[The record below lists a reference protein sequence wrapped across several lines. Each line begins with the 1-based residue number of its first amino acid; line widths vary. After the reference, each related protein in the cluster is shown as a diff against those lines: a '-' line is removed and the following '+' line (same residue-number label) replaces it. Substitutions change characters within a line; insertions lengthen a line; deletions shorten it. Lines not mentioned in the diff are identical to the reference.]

1 MSKNGRNSAV
11 SRTLLAMVAGM
22 SLAIHSAPAESMTM
36 REAVELAVK
45 TYPEVQAAEEYGKSL
60 DQKVRQAYAGYLPR
74 LDFTAGYGR
83 ERSDNT
89 TTRASANRSG
99 HWLELDRGETGVLLK
114 QNLFDGFDTKSK
126 VAQAKAQL
134 KGAQARVAL
143 TSDNVALQAVQAYVE
158 LVMKHIQLEL
168 IKDNV
173 LLHQRILSKVQRKYE
188 GGAGPQADV
197 HQAKSRTYLAS
208 ANHASNQAAYKN
220 AQAKF
225 TEIIGLAPL
234 TETEMVRPQV
244 PEDMLPKSVEEA
256 LEIALR
262 DNPELGAA
270 RLAVLASESG
280 VNVAKAGLMP
290 KIDLELSGTNNANVS
305 GVEGHSQSAAA
316 MLRMN
321 YNAFAGGADMARISE
336 QRNLLEQAKQLQEKT
351 QRALE
356 ENTRESWNKLTMA
369 QTRIGFMR
377 QHYEVSKQVTASY
390 HDQFKMGKRTLLDVL
405 NSENELFA
413 AKNGLLVE
421 ELTYI
426 KSAYELFARMGS
438 LQQAVT
444 ASLPP
449 AADGLMDKEKRDIDP
464 NRMEEDLPKA
474 NPTDS
479 KKANGKNDLKS
490 QITPSEAPTASFAQP
505 SASFVALPLPEVAPM
520 RSASAVSSGRD
531 FSSATGDDA
540 ANSVSSQAQTE
551 TIEQEGQESEAAVV
565 AATEVQKPADSV
577 QKESI
582 FQAAVNAIMGDSPQH

>member
-1 MSKNGRNSAV
+1 MIKSGRKSVLSRAV
-11 SRTLLAMVAGM
+11 LALVAGLTVV
-22 SLAIHSAPAESMTM
+22 SFVSPAASMTM

-45 TYPEVQAAEEYGKSL
+45 TYPEVQAAEEYGKAL
-60 DQKVRQAYAGYLPR
+60 DQKVNQALAGYLPR

-99 HWLELDRGETGVLLK
+99 HWLELDRGETGLLLK
-114 QNLFDGFDTKSK
+114 QNIFDGFDTKSK

-173 LLHQRILSKVQRKYE
+173 LLHQRILSKVQRKFE

-225 TEIIGLAPL
+225 TEIVGLPPL
-234 TETEMVRPQV
+234 TEQDMVRPLV
-244 PEDMLPKSVEEA
+244 PEELLPKSVEDA
-256 LEIALR
+256 LEVALR

-270 RLAVLASESG
+270 RLTVLAAESG
-280 VNVAKAGLMP
+280 VDVAKAGMMP
-290 KIDLELSGTNNANVS
+290 KVDLELSATNNANVS
-305 GVEGHSQSAAA
+305 GVEGHAQSAAA

-321 YNAFAGGADMARISE
+321 YNLFAGGADRARIAE
-336 QRNLLEQAKQLQEKT
+336 QRNLLDQAKQLQDKT

-369 QTRIGFMR
+369 LTRIGFMR

-421 ELTYI
+421 ELSYI

-444 ASLPP
+444 ANLPSP
-449 AADGLMDKEKRDIDP
+449 SEGLMEKEKREIDP
-464 NRMEEDLPKA
+464 NRMEE
-474 NPTDS
+474 
-479 KKANGKNDLKS
+479 
-490 QITPSEAPTASFAQP
+490 EAPKTGPQESPKGAGKGDVRSQALP
-505 SASFVALPLPEVAPM
+505 VARDSAALGVVPLPEMPPLQVL
-520 RSASAVSSGRD
+520 VGED
-531 FSSATGDDA
+531 LGH
-540 ANSVSSQAQTE
+540 
-551 TIEQEGQESEAAVV
+551 
-565 AATEVQKPADSV
+565 
-577 QKESI
+577 KESM
-582 FQAAVNAIMGDSPQH
+582 FQAAVDDIMGESPEAH

>member
-1 MSKNGRNSAV
+1 MITSGKKTGLSCSVLA
-11 SRTLLAMVAGM
+11 LLAGMAVA
-22 SLAIHSAPAESMTM
+22 APALPAWSMTM

-60 DQKVRQAYAGYLPR
+60 DQKVRQAFAGYLPR

-89 TTRASANRSG
+89 TTRSANTTAGRSG
-99 HWLELDRGETGVLLK
+99 HWLELDRGETGVMLK
-114 QNLFDGFDTKSK
+114 QNVFDGFDTKSK
-126 VAQAKAQL
+126 VAQARAQL
-134 KGAQARVAL
+134 QGAQARLAL
-143 TSDNVALQAVQAYVE
+143 TSDNVALQAVQSYVE

-225 TEIIGLAPL
+225 SEIIGVAPL
-234 TETEMVRPQV
+234 KEQEMVRPQV
-244 PEDMLPKSVEEA
+244 PEELLPKSVEEA
-256 LEIALR
+256 LEVALR
-262 DNPELGAA
+262 DNPELAAA
-270 RLAVLASESG
+270 RMAVKASESG
-280 VNVAKAGLMP
+280 VDVAKAGLMP
-290 KIDLELSGTNNANVS
+290 RVDVELSASNNANVS

-321 YNAFAGGADMARISE
+321 YNAFAGGADMARVGE
-336 QRNLLEQAKQLQEKT
+336 QRNLLEQARQLQDKT

-426 KSAYELFARMGS
+426 KSAYELFARMGL

-444 ASLPP
+444 SQLPP
-449 AADGLMDKEKRDIDP
+449 PVDGLMDKEKRDLDP
-464 NRMEEDLPKA
+464 NRMEEDAPKA
-474 NPTDS
+474 SGSDN
-479 KKANGKNDLKS
+479 KKASGKNDLKTQAEPAANPDAAMGS
-490 QITPSEAPTASFAQP
+490 VQ
-505 SASFVALPLPEVAPM
+505 LPEVAPM
-520 RSASAVSSGRD
+520 RAAYGKPGVNRESAARQDVMDETDAEQAVL
-531 FSSATGDDA
+531 A
-540 ANSVSSQAQTE
+540 
-551 TIEQEGQESEAAVV
+551 AAVMPEETNSQQAV
-565 AATEVQKPADSV
+565 QRKATD

-582 FQAAVNAIMGDSPQH
+582 FQAAVNAIMGDSPAR

>member
-1 MSKNGRNSAV
+1 MIKIGKKSV
-11 SRTLLAMVAGM
+11 LSRSVLALLAGLTLISSVSPAAG
-22 SLAIHSAPAESMTM
+22 MTM

-60 DQKVRQAYAGYLPR
+60 DQKVNQAFAGYLPR

-89 TTRASANRSG
+89 TTRSANTTAGRSG
-99 HWLELDRGETGVLLK
+99 HWLELDRGETGLLLK
-114 QNLFDGFDTKSK
+114 QNIFDGFDTKSK
-126 VAQAKAQL
+126 VAQARTQL

-143 TSDNVALQAVQAYVE
+143 ASDNVALQAVQSYVE

-173 LLHQRILSKVQRKYE
+173 LLHQRILSKVQRKFE

-225 TEIIGLAPL
+225 TEIVGLPPL
-234 TETEMVRPQV
+234 TEPEMVRPLV
-244 PEDMLPKSVEEA
+244 PEELLPKSVEDA

-270 RLAVLASESG
+270 RLTVLAAELG
-280 VNVAKAGLMP
+280 VDVAKAGMMP
-290 KIDLELSGTNNANVS
+290 KVDLELSATNNANVS
-305 GVEGHSQSAAA
+305 GVEGHAQSAAA

-321 YNAFAGGADMARISE
+321 YNLFAGGADKARIAE
-336 QRNLLEQAKQLQEKT
+336 QRNLLEQAKQIQDKT

-356 ENTRESWNKLTMA
+356 ENTRESWNRLTMA
-369 QTRIGFMR
+369 LTRIGFMR

-421 ELTYI
+421 ELSYI

-438 LQQAVT
+438 LRQAVT
-444 ASLPP
+444 ADLSAPSE
-449 AADGLMDKEKRDIDP
+449 GLMEKEKREIDP
-464 NRMEEDLPKA
+464 NRMEEEAPKA
-474 NPTDS
+474 LQPES
-479 KKANGKNDLKS
+479 KKGAGKGDVKS
-490 QITPSEAPTASFAQP
+490 HAYPLAGDSV
-505 SASFVALPLPEVAPM
+505 SAGMVRLPEVSPA
-520 RSASAVSSGRD
+520 
-531 FSSATGDDA
+531 DA
-540 ANSVSSQAQTE
+540 DVGAE
-551 TIEQEGQESEAAVV
+551 DGQRESMFRAAV
-565 AATEVQKPADSV
+565 DDLMG
-577 QKESI
+577 ESPE
-582 FQAAVNAIMGDSPQH
+582 SH